1 MPVSI
6 RIATGVAVAA
16 VVSMP
21 IVSRAQTDPEAQTAP
36 QQMPAVTVVAP
47 QGGPEIPP
55 VSPQVERYS
64 PPNTIVSTDRQR
76 IDQTVN
82 IVDTED
88 AVKYMPSLFLRK
100 RNYGDTQAVIATRTW
115 GVNSS
120 ARTLVYA
127 DDILLTALIAN
138 NNTLGAPRWGLISPE
153 EIKGIDMLYGPFSA
167 AYPGNSIGG
176 VMLLTT
182 RMPEKFEATLKQT
195 NAVQNFGYYSTHDSF
210 TTSNTAGTI
219 GSKVGAFSFFLAANR
234 EESFSQP
241 LTFVTTGSI
250 PAGTFGT
257 IGATNKTG
265 QAANVVGAGGLL
277 HTIMDNY
284 KLKWAVELNDWLTF
298 SHTIGYWQNNAYST
312 VQSYLT
318 QNGMP
323 TFGGGIPVV
332 TAGKSGFTTGIPGF
346 ASGNYR
352 LQEQHLAN
360 AVSLKSD
367 TRGNWD
373 FEVVGTYYTYL
384 TSNQRGPSGVG
395 PGLNFSNNGTNAQL
409 GGTNWWTADAKGIW
423 RSSGVGG
430 PHEVSFGIHGD
441 QYTLN
446 NPTYSLSSW
455 LTSPDTGT
463 GLLTALGA
471 GKTQTWGLW
480 VQDKWKVAPD
490 WTVTLGARGETWT
503 AFNGYNITGNTA
515 VSQPTVSST
524 DVSPKASV
532 AWQINPEWSTKLNF
546 GRAVR
551 YPTVTELY
559 QIVTNGLINAV
570 PNPNLSPESAL
581 SFEWSIERQTRNSRA
596 RLTLFEEDTSNA
608 LIQQTSLINGVPTNN
623 TQNVGLV
630 RNRGV
635 EVVGE
640 LTDVF
645 TKGLDLS
652 ASVTYVDSKILSNPN
667 FRSTTGSFSEG
678 MWAPYVPQ
686 WRGNALAVYR
696 ANDNLSLSAA
706 VRWQGWMYST
716 LDNSDY
722 LHGVYQS
729 FDPFAVVDLK
739 ARYKFMDHA
748 AIELGI
754 DNVGDYK
761 YFLFHPFPGRTFVAS
776 LKATF

>member
-6 RIATGVAVAA
+6 RIATGAAIAA
-16 VVSMP
+16 VVAMP
-21 IVSRAQTDPEAQTAP
+21 VASRAQTEQ
-36 QQMPAVTVVAP
+36 QQMPTITVTAP

-55 VSPQVERYS
+55 VSPQIERYS

-82 IVDTED
+82 VVDTED

-138 NNTLGAPRWGLISPE
+138 NNTLGAPRWGLVSPE
-153 EIKGIDMLYGPFSA
+153 QIKGIDMLYGPFSA

-182 RMPEKFEATLKQT
+182 RMPDKLEATLKQT
-195 NAVQNFGYYSTHDSF
+195 NAVQSFGYYGTHDSF

-219 GSKVGAFSFFLAANR
+219 GGKAGAFSFFLSANR

-241 LTFVTTGSI
+241 LGFVTTGGF
-250 PAGTFGT
+250 PANTSGT
-257 IGATNKTG
+257 IGAVNKTG
-265 QAANVVGAGGLL
+265 QAANVVGASGLL
-277 HTIMDNY
+277 HTIMSNY
-284 KLKWAVELNDWLTF
+284 SFKWAAALNDWLTF
-298 SHTIGYWQNNAYST
+298 SHTIGYWQNTAFST

-323 TFGGGIPVV
+323 TF
-332 TAGKSGFTTGIPGF
+332 AGLNGF
-346 ASGNYR
+346 ASGNYN

-367 TRGNWD
+367 TKGNWD
-373 FEVVGTYYTYL
+373 FELIGSYYTYL
-384 TSNQRGPSGVG
+384 TSTQRGPAGVG
-395 PGLNFSNNGTNAQL
+395 PGLNFSNAGTNAQL

-423 RSSGVGG
+423 RPGGAGGV
-430 PHEVSFGIHGD
+430 HEVSFGIHGD

-446 NPTYSLSSW
+446 NPTYALSSW
-455 LTSPDTGT
+455 LTSPDSGS

-471 GKTQTWGLW
+471 GKTRTWALW

-490 WTVTLGARGETWT
+490 WTVTLGGRGESWT
-503 AFNGYNITGNTA
+503 AFDGYNIAGTTS
-515 VSQPTVSST
+515 VSQPTVGST
-524 DVSPKASV
+524 DFSPKASV
-532 AWQINPEWSTKLNF
+532 AWQVTPTWSTKLNF

-559 QIVTNGLINAV
+559 QIVTTGLVNAV
-570 PNPNLSPESAL
+570 PNPNLLPESAL
-581 SFEWSIERQTRNSRA
+581 SFEWSIERQTGNSRA
-596 RLTLFEEDTSNA
+596 RLTFFEEDTANA
-608 LIQQTSLINGVPTNN
+608 LIQQTGLVNGVPTNN

-630 RNRGV
+630 RNRGI
-635 EVVGE
+635 EAVGE

-645 TKGLDLS
+645 TRGLDLS
-652 ASVTYVDSKILSNPN
+652 ASVTYVDSKILSNPG
-667 FRSTTGSFSEG
+667 FRSTTGSYSEG

-686 WRGNALAVYR
+686 WRGNAIATYR
-696 ANDNLSLSAA
+696 ADDKLSLSAA
-706 VRWQGWMYST
+706 IRWQGWMYST
-716 LDNSDY
+716 LDNSDWI
-722 LHGVYQS
+722 HGVYQS

-748 AIELGI
+748 AIELGV
-754 DNVGDYK
+754 DNVGDYR

-776 LKATF
+776 LKAAF

>member
-1 MPVSI
+1 MFVTS
-6 RIATGVAVAA
+6 RLAGGVALAA
-16 VVSMP
+16 VASLPVG
-21 IVSRAQTDPEAQTAP
+21 AQTLPESQTP
-36 QQMPAVTVVAP
+36 QQQQMPTVTVVAP
-47 QGGPEIPP
+47 QGGPDIPP
-55 VSPQVERYS
+55 QSPTVERYS
-64 PPNTIVSTDRQR
+64 FPNTIVSTDRQR

-88 AVKYMPSLFLRK
+88 AVKYFPSLFLRK

-138 NNTLGAPRWGLISPE
+138 NNTLGAPRWGLVSPE

-167 AYPGNSIGG
+167 AYPGNSMGG

-182 RMPEKFEATLKQT
+182 RMPDKIEATLEQT
-195 NAVQNFGYYSTHDSF
+195 NAVQTFGVYGTHDTF
-210 TTSNTAGTI
+210 TTSNTAGTL
-219 GSKVGAFSFFLAANR
+219 GSKVGAFSFFLSANR

-241 LTFVTTGSI
+241 LSFVTTSGI
-250 PAGTFGT
+250 PTNTFGT

-265 QAANVVGAGGLL
+265 QPANVVGAGGLL
-277 HTIMDNY
+277 HTIMNNY
-284 KLKWAVELNDWLTF
+284 KLKWAVELNDWLTL
-298 SHTIGYWQNNAYST
+298 SHTLGYWQNTAYAT

-323 TFGGGIPVV
+323 TFGAVN
-332 TAGKSGFTTGIPGF
+332 GF
-346 ASGNYR
+346 ASGNYN

-373 FEVVGTYYTYL
+373 FELVGTYYTYL
-384 TSNQRGPSGVG
+384 NCNQRGPSFVG
-395 PGLNFSNNGTNAQL
+395 PGLNFGNAGTNAQL
-409 GGTNWWTADAKGIW
+409 SGTNWWTADAKGIW
-423 RSSGVGG
+423 RPSGTNGS
-430 PHEVSFGIHGD
+430 HEVSFGVHGD

-446 NPTYSLSSW
+446 NPTFALSSW

-463 GLLTALGA
+463 SLLTTLGA

-480 VQDKWKVAPD
+480 VQDKWTVAPH
-490 WTVTLGARGETWT
+490 WTVTLGARGETWR
-503 AFNGYNITGNTA
+503 AFDGYNIANNVTI
-515 VSQPTVSST
+515 SQPAVTST
-524 DVSPKASV
+524 DISPKASI
-532 AWQINPEWSTKLNF
+532 AWQFDPQWSTKFNF

-559 QIVTNGLINAV
+559 QIVTNAQINAQ

-581 SFEWSIERQTRNSRA
+581 SFEWSIERQTKNARA

-608 LIQQTSLINGVPTNN
+608 LIQQTSLINGTPTNN

-635 EVVGE
+635 EFAGE

-696 ANDNLSLSAA
+696 ANDKLDVSAG

-722 LHGVYQS
+722 IHGVYQS

-739 ARYKFMDHA
+739 ARYKFMEHA
-748 AIELGI
+748 AIEVGV

>member
-16 VVSMP
+16 VVAMP
-21 IVSRAQTDPEAQTAP
+21 IVTRAQSAPEGQIAQQQMPTVTVTAP
-36 QQMPAVTVVAP
+36 QTA
-47 QGGPEIPP
+47 PEIPP
-55 VSPQVERYS
+55 VSPQIERYS

-100 RNYGDTQAVIATRTW
+100 RNFGDTQAVIATRTW

-138 NNTLGAPRWGLISPE
+138 NNTLGAPRWGLVSPE

-182 RMPEKFEATLKQT
+182 RMPDKLETTLNQT
-195 NAVQNFGYYSTHDSF
+195 FAFQNYGYYSTHDTFS
-210 TTSNTAGTI
+210 TSNTSGTI
-219 GSKVGAFSFFLAANR
+219 GSKVGPFSFFLSANR

-241 LTFVTTGSI
+241 LTFVTTAAI
-250 PAGTFGT
+250 PTNTFGT

-298 SHTIGYWQNNAYST
+298 SHTLGYWQNNAYST

-323 TFGGGIPVV
+323 TFGGQNAFNGQN
-332 TAGKSGFTTGIPGF
+332 GF

-373 FEVVGTYYTYL
+373 FELVGTYYAYL
-384 TSNQRGPSGVG
+384 NSTQRAPSSVG
-395 PGLNFSNNGTNAQL
+395 PGLNFSNAGTNAQL

-423 RSSGVGG
+423 RPSGVGG
-430 PHEVSFGIHGD
+430 PHEVSFGIHAD

-446 NPTYSLSSW
+446 NPTYALSSW
-455 LTSPDTGT
+455 LTSPDNGT
-463 GLLTALGA
+463 GLLSALGA

-480 VQDKWKVAPD
+480 VQDKWKLAPD

-503 AFNGYNITGNTA
+503 AFNGYNIAGNIAT
-515 VSQPTVSST
+515 SQPTVSST
-524 DVSPKASV
+524 DISPKASI
-532 AWQINPEWSTKLNF
+532 AWQVNPEWSTKLNF

-559 QIVTNGLINAV
+559 QVVTNAPINAQ
-570 PNPNLSPESAL
+570 PNPNLLPESAL
-581 SFEWSIERQTRNSRA
+581 SFEWSFERQTRNSRA

-640 LTDVF
+640 LTDVL
-645 TKGLDLS
+645 TPGLDLS
-652 ASVTYVDSKILSNPN
+652 GSVTYVDSKILSNPN
-667 FRSTTGSFSEG
+667 FRSNTGSFSEG

-696 ANDNLSLSAA
+696 ANDKFNVSAGL
-706 VRWQGWMYST
+706 RWQGWMYST
-716 LDNSDY
+716 MDNSDY
-722 LHGVYQS
+722 IHGVYQS

-748 AIELGI
+748 AIEVGV
-754 DNVGDYK
+754 DNVGDYN
-761 YFLFHPFPGRTFVAS
+761 YFLFHPFPGRTFIAS

>member
-1 MPVSI
+1 MPTTSC
-6 RIATGVAVAA
+6 
-16 VVSMP
+16 S
-21 IVSRAQTDPEAQTAP
+21 
-36 QQMPAVTVVAP
+36 
-47 QGGPEIPP
+47 
-55 VSPQVERYS
+55 
-64 PPNTIVSTDRQR
+64 
-76 IDQTVN
+76 
-82 IVDTED
+82 
-88 AVKYMPSLFLRK
+88 
-100 RNYGDTQAVIATRTW
+100 
-115 GVNSS
+115 
-120 ARTLVYA
+120 
-127 DDILLTALIAN
+127 TALIAN

-182 RMPEKFEATLKQT
+182 RMPEKLEATLKQT
-195 NAVQNFGYYSTHDSF
+195 NAVQTFGYYSTHDAF

-219 GSKVGAFSFFLAANR
+219 GSKVGAFSFFLSANR

-241 LTFVTTGSI
+241 LAFVTTAGI
-250 PAGTFGT
+250 PADTFGT

-265 QAANVVGAGGLL
+265 QAANVVGASGLL

-323 TFGGGIPVV
+323 TFAGI
-332 TAGKSGFTTGIPGF
+332 GGF

-360 AVSLKSD
+360 AVSLRSD

-384 TSNQRGPSGVG
+384 TSTQRAPSAVG
-395 PGLNFSNNGTNAQL
+395 PGLNFSNAGTNAQL
-409 GGTNWWTADAKGIW
+409 GGTNWWTADAKGTW
-423 RSSGVGG
+423 RPSGVGG

-446 NPTYSLSSW
+446 NPTYALSSW
-455 LTSPDTGT
+455 LTSPDNGT
-463 GLLTALGA
+463 GLLSSFGA

-524 DVSPKASV
+524 DLSPKASV

-559 QIVTNGLINAV
+559 QIVTNSLTNAV
-570 PNPNLSPESAL
+570 PNPNLLPKSAL
-581 SFEWSIERQTRNSRA
+581 SFEWSVERQTSNSRA

-640 LTDVF
+640 LTDVLHQGPRPVGERDLRQF
-645 TKGLDLS
+645 EDPLQPELPQHHGFVLRGDVGALRAAMAGQCARGLQGERQARSLGRRPLAGLDVFHHGQQRLS
-652 ASVTYVDSKILSNPN
+652 PRRLPELRPLRRGRPEGALQVHGPRRDRVRHRQRGRLQILPVPPLPGQDIRRQPQGDVLRRGYASDRQDMFSSHSGW
-667 FRSTTGSFSEG
+667 RSCHWTARIPARS
-678 MWAPYVPQ
+678 Y
-686 WRGNALAVYR
+686 AL
-696 ANDNLSLSAA
+696 
-706 VRWQGWMYST
+706 
-716 LDNSDY
+716 
-722 LHGVYQS
+722 
-729 FDPFAVVDLK
+729 
-739 ARYKFMDHA
+739 
-748 AIELGI
+748 
-754 DNVGDYK
+754 
-761 YFLFHPFPGRTFVAS
+761 
-776 LKATF
+776 

>member
-6 RIATGVAVAA
+6 RIATGVAVVA

-21 IVSRAQTDPEAQTAP
+21 IVVRAQLVPESQTAQ
-36 QQMPAVTVVAP
+36 QQMPAVTVIAP

-55 VSPQVERYS
+55 VSPQIERYS
-64 PPNTIVSTDRQR
+64 PPNTIVTTDRKR

-88 AVKYMPSLFLRK
+88 AAKYMPSIFIRK

-127 DDILLTALIAN
+127 DNILLSALIGN
-138 NNTLGAPRWGLISPE
+138 NNTIGAPRWGLVSPD
-153 EIKGIDMLYGPFSA
+153 EIKGIDMLYGPFAA

-182 RMPEKFEATLKQT
+182 RMPDKLETTLEQT
-195 NAVQNFGYYSTHDSF
+195 NAFQTFGYYDTHNTF

-234 EESFSQP
+234 EENFSQP
-241 LTFVTTGSI
+241 LGFVTTGGF
-250 PAGTFGT
+250 PANVYGT
-257 IGATNKTG
+257 IGAQNRTG
-265 QAANVVGAGGLL
+265 GVANVVGASGLL
-277 HTIMDNY
+277 HTIMNNY

-298 SHTIGYWQNNAYST
+298 SHTIGYWQNTAFST
-312 VQSYLT
+312 VQSYLM
-318 QNGMP
+318 QDGMP
-323 TFGGGIPVV
+323 TF
-332 TAGKSGFTTGIPGF
+332 AGLNGF

-352 LQEQHLAN
+352 LQEQNLAN
-360 AVSLKSD
+360 AVSLRSD
-367 TRGNWD
+367 TRGTWD
-373 FEVVGTYYTYL
+373 FELVGTYYTYL
-384 TSNQRGPSGVG
+384 TSTQRAPSAVG
-395 PGLNFSNNGTNAQL
+395 PGLNFSNAGTNARL
-409 GGTNWWTADAKGIW
+409 DGTNWWTADAKGIW
-423 RSSGVGG
+423 RPSGVNG
-430 PHEVSFGIHGD
+430 PHEVSFGLHGD
-441 QYTLN
+441 QYTLK
-446 NPTYSLSSW
+446 NPTYAMPSW
-455 LTSPDTGT
+455 LTSPDNGNNIVTT
-463 GLLTALGA
+463 FGA
-471 GKTQTWGLW
+471 GRTQTWALW
-480 VQDKWKVAPD
+480 AQDKWNFAPG
-490 WTVTLGARGETWT
+490 WTATIGARGETWT
-503 AFNGYNITGNTA
+503 ASNGVNVAGNFA
-515 VSQPTVSST
+515 VNQPTVSST
-524 DVSPKASV
+524 DISPKASI
-532 AWQINPEWSTKLNF
+532 AWQVNPEWSTKFNF

-551 YPTVTELY
+551 YPTVAELY
-559 QIVTNGLINAV
+559 QVVSTGLVNAV

-581 SFEWSIERQTRNSRA
+581 SFEWSVVRQDKNSML

-635 EVVGE
+635 EFAGE
-640 LTDVF
+640 AKDVF
-645 TKGLDLS
+645 RKGIDLS
-652 ASVTYVDSKILSNPN
+652 GSVTYVDSKILSNPN
-667 FRSTTGSFSEG
+667 FRSNTGSYSEG

-686 WRGNALAVYR
+686 WRGTAVITYSP
-696 ANDNLSLSAA
+696 DDKWSLTAA
-706 VRWQGWMYST
+706 ARIQGWMYAT

-722 LHGVYQS
+722 VHGVYQS

-748 AIELGI
+748 AIEVGV

-776 LKATF
+776 LKANF

>member
-6 RIATGVAVAA
+6 RIATGAAVAA

-21 IVSRAQTDPEAQTAP
+21 LVVRAQTVLEAQPAP
-36 QQMPAVTVVAP
+36 QQMPAVTVTAP
-47 QGGPEIPP
+47 GAGFEIAP
-55 VSPQVERYS
+55 VSPQIERYS
-64 PPNTIVSTDRQR
+64 PPNTIVSTDRQK
-76 IDQTVN
+76 IDQTIN

-88 AVKYMPSLFLRK
+88 ALKYMPSIFVRK
-100 RNYGDTQAVIATRTW
+100 RNYGDTQAVVATRTW

-127 DDILLTALIAN
+127 DNILLTALIGN
-138 NNTLGAPRWGLISPE
+138 NNTNGAPRWGLVSPE

-167 AYPGNSIGG
+167 AYPGNSMGG

-182 RMPEKFEATLKQT
+182 RMPDKLEATLSQT
-195 NAVQNFGYYSTHDSF
+195 NAFQNFGYYSTNDTY

-219 GSKVGAFSFFLAANR
+219 GSKVGPFSFFLAANR

-241 LTFVTTGSI
+241 LGFVTTGNF
-250 PAGTFGT
+250 PANVYGT
-257 IGATNKTG
+257 IGAPTRTG
-265 QAANVVGAGGLL
+265 GVANVVGASGLL

-323 TFGGGIPVV
+323 TF
-332 TAGKSGFTTGIPGF
+332 AGLAGF
-346 ASGNYR
+346 ASGNYK

-360 AVSLKSD
+360 AVSLRSD
-367 TRGNWD
+367 TRGTWD
-373 FEVVGTYYTYL
+373 FELVGTYYAYL
-384 TSNQRGPSGVG
+384 TSTQRAPSGVG
-395 PGLNFSNNGTNAQL
+395 PGLNFSNAGTNARL
-409 GGTNWWTADAKGIW
+409 DGTNWWTGDAKGVFRPGGIN
-423 RSSGVGG
+423 G
-430 PHEVSFGIHGD
+430 PHEISFGLHGD
-441 QYTLN
+441 QYTLK
-446 NPTYSLSSW
+446 NPTYVMPSW
-455 LTSPDTGT
+455 LTSPDNGNGT
-463 GLLTALGA
+463 VSAFGT
-471 GKTQTWGLW
+471 GKTQTFALW
-480 VQDKWKVAPD
+480 LQDKWQFAPG
-490 WTVTLGARGETWT
+490 WTATIGLRGETWT
-503 AFNGYNITGNTA
+503 ASNGINVAGNT
-515 VSQPTVSST
+515 VVYQPTVSST
-524 DVSPKASV
+524 DLSPKASI
-532 AWQINPEWSTKLNF
+532 AWQIDPKWSTKFNF

-559 QIVTNGLINAV
+559 QIVTTGLVNAV
-570 PNPNLSPESAL
+570 PNPNLLPESAL
-581 SFEWSIERQTRNSRA
+581 SFEWSIERQTSNSRV

-623 TQNVGLV
+623 TQNVGLI

-635 EVVGE
+635 ELAGE
-640 LTDVF
+640 VTDIF
-645 TKGLDLS
+645 TRGLDLS
-652 ASVTYVDSKILSNPN
+652 GSVTYVDSKIISNPN
-667 FRSTTGSFSEG
+667 FRSTTGSISEG

-686 WRGNALAVYR
+686 WRGTAVATYR
-696 ANDNLSLSAA
+696 PNDKLSLTAA
-706 VRWQGWMYST
+706 ARIQGWMYAT

-722 LHGVYQS
+722 IHGVYQS

-739 ARYKFMDHA
+739 ARYKFMDRA
-748 AIELGI
+748 ALEVGI

-761 YFLFHPFPGRTFVAS
+761 YFLFHPFPGRTFIAS